1 MGLADRVREIVGI
14 VGNTKEFGVALP
26 APPTLFVP
34 AAQVQDGLT
43 KLINQG
49 MPLVWVVRSIEDNP
63 RLLAKTVRQALQ
75 TVATQEAPD
84 NFRTMENVLSASIAQ
99 QRFDMLLLA
108 LFAGLALALG
118 AVGLYGVLSYL
129 VAQRTHEMGI
139 RMALGASRREVLRL
153 VVRNG
158 LRMTFIGLGLGVV
171 ASLGLTRLL
180 VGLLFGVKP
189 TDPLTFGVVI
199 ALLCC
204 VAFIA
209 CYIPA
214 RRATRVDPI
223 VALRY
228 E

>member
-1 MGLADRVREIVGI
+1 
-14 VGNTKEFGVALP
+14 
-26 APPTLFVP
+26 
-34 AAQVQDGLT
+34 VQDGLT
-43 KLINQG
+43 KLVNQA
-49 MPLVWVVRSIEDNP
+49 MPLVWVVRTTGDP
-63 RLLAKTVRQALQ
+63 RLLAKTVQQSLQ
-75 TVATQEAPD
+75 RVATQEAPD
-84 NFRTMENVLSASIAQ
+84 NFRTMEDVLSASIAQ
-99 QRFDMLLLA
+99 QRFNMLLLA

-158 LRMTFIGLGLGVV
+158 LRMTFIGLGIGIV
-171 ASLGLTRLL
+171 AAVGLTRLL
-180 VGLLFGVKP
+180 AGLLFGVKP
-189 TDPLTFGVVI
+189 ADPLTFGTVSLVLCGV
-199 ALLCC
+199 AL
-204 VAFIA
+204 VA